1 MAVRHVG
8 EQETPYGKNQ
18 LHEVLLGGSEL
29 TFIISNFKVYV
40 NMCLYA
46 FICVY
51 IHVCVCNVLSNS
63 VFSRS
68 QSMEVWEVW
77 ELETGVEIWEW
88 IKEILRAYP
97 VCACV
102 VKCKLLKRLSNI
114 STV

>member
-1 MAVRHVG
+1 MAVRHMG

-51 IHVCVCNVLSNS
+51 IHVRICNVLSNS
-63 VFSRS
+63 VFSRRHPAKS
-68 QSMEVWEVW
+68 VYRG
-77 ELETGVEIWEW
+77 LGVGDGSRN
-88 IKEILRAYP
+88 LGMD
-97 VCACV
+97 
-102 VKCKLLKRLSNI
+102 
-114 STV
+114 